1 VALATLLS
9 DLVPIFYSQLRCGL
23 NGGTIGRNFQ
33 IRSMVVDGD
42 KIKSL
47 VKNQAKGN
55 IFKCT
60 DDLRITPLGKFL
72 RGTS

>member
-1 VALATLLS
+1 
-9 DLVPIFYSQLRCGL
+9 
-23 NGGTIGRNFQ
+23 
-33 IRSMVVDGD
+33 MVVDGD

-60 DDLRITPLGKFL
+60 DDPRITPLGKFL
-72 RGTS
+72 RRTS